1 MAKRPTTFD
10 NVQILGDLT
19 VKGSSTV
26 TGSTISSGTI
36 NESITLATAKT
47 ATFTDA
53 DSVTIGGV
61 IVPQRFR
68 VEFNLPGTMP
78 ATAANYGVFFTA
90 DVAYEVTSAI
100 ERHETAGNNGSAVT
114 IMLTKVA
121 SGTAKSAGT
130 DCLSAGISLKG
141 TADTNASGTLHA
153 TPANYRLAAGDSL
166 AWVLTGTPTT
176 CAGLSATVT
185 LKRI

>member
-1 MAKRPTTFD
+1 
-10 NVQILGDLT
+10 
-19 VKGSSTV
+19 
-26 TGSTISSGTI
+26 
-36 NESITLATAKT
+36 
-47 ATFTDA
+47 
-53 DSVTIGGV
+53 
-61 IVPQRFR
+61 
-68 VEFNLPGTMP
+68 
-78 ATAANYGVFFTA
+78 
-90 DVAYEVTSAI
+90 
-100 ERHETAGNNGSAVT
+100 
-114 IMLTKVA
+114 MLTKVA

-141 TADTNASGTLHA
+141 TADTNAAGSLHA